1 MKVIIN
7 PLKSIFV
14 SNKQKSHIEQ
24 FNVRKLVGMDISD
37 SDDDNPDEPSS
48 MDADDNPDKPSS
60 MDAADNPDK
69 HFMDAADNP
78 DEPSSLN
85 AADNLRNEISS
96 ESDDE
101 PGMDKGVMID

>member
-48 MDADDNPDKPSS
+48 K
-60 MDAADNPDK
+60 
-69 HFMDAADNP
+69 DAADNP
-78 DEPSSLN
+78 DEHFRD
-85 AADNLRNEISS
+85 AAENLRNEISS

-101 PGMDKGVMID
+101 PGMDKGIMID

>member
-1 MKVIIN
+1 
-7 PLKSIFV
+7 
-14 SNKQKSHIEQ
+14 
-24 FNVRKLVGMDISD
+24 MDISD

-48 MDADDNPDKPSS
+48 
-60 MDAADNPDK
+60 
-69 HFMDAADNP
+69 MDAADNP

-101 PGMDKGVMID
+101 PGMDKGIMID

>member
-7 PLKSIFV
+7 PLKSIIV

-37 SDDDNPDEPSS
+37 SDDDNPDEPASI
-48 MDADDNPDKPSS
+48 DAADNPDEPSS
-60 MDAADNPDK
+60 KDAADNPDK
-69 HFMDAADNP
+69 HFMD
-78 DEPSSLN
+78 

-101 PGMDKGVMID
+101 PGMDKGIMID